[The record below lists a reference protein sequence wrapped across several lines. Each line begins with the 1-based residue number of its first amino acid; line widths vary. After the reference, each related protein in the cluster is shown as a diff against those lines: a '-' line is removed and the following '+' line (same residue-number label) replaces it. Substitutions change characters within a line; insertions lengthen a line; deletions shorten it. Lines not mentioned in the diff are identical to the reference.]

1 MTSRALV
8 RYLLA
13 TALVCIGTRMFA
25 QVSAYY
31 LSPIGPIGPTNDQ
44 LPLGINQAGEVV
56 GTNSS
61 GQAFVFSLSAGT
73 KIIGATGTSAGAIN
87 DSGQIAMQVANHA
100 QIFTRSTG
108 QLTDLGTLG
117 GLASSPSAINSSGVV
132 VGQSQD
138 RTGQYFPFMF
148 NGGPMFSLGSFGG
161 SLPSCNAAG
170 VNISGEAVGTCL
182 SPGGYFR
189 AFYVLKGFKD
199 FDPSHISY
207 SSEATAINDS
217 GVAVGLSKRVR
228 CSQYSL
234 NFCEGPAWR
243 PTIFFPNG
251 TIQVLGSL
259 SSGDAGANSINN
271 PGDIVGYS
279 AAPGG
284 WHGFIYTN
292 GKLYDLNNWSFRDTS
307 NNPLTGWVIN
317 SADGINDYGQIVGRA
332 FDPSGT
338 LQIVLL
344 TPVKFIVP

>member
-13 TALVCIGTRMFA
+13 AALVCIGTRMFA

-31 LSPIGPIGPTNDQ
+31 LSPIGPIGATNDQ

-61 GQAFVFSLSAGT
+61 GHAFVFSLSAGT
-73 KIIGATGTSAGAIN
+73 KIIGATGTSARAIN

-170 VNISGEAVGTCL
+170 VNISGEAVGTCFI
-182 SPGGYFR
+182 PAGYFR

-207 SSEATAINDS
+207 SSEATGINDS
-217 GVAVGLSKRVR
+217 GVAVGTSTAVR

-234 NFCEGPAWR
+234 NLCDGQVWR
-243 PTIFFPNG
+243 PAIFFPNG
-251 TIQVLGSL
+251 TIQVLGTL
-259 SSGDAGANSINN
+259 GLAYGINN
-271 PGDIVGYS
+271 LGDIVGYS
-279 AAPGG
+279 GA
-284 WHGFIYTN
+284 HGFIYTN

-307 NNPLTGWVIN
+307 NNPLTGWVIEC
-317 SADGINDYGQIVGRA
+317 AEAINDSGQIVGRA
-332 FDPSGT
+332 YDPSGT